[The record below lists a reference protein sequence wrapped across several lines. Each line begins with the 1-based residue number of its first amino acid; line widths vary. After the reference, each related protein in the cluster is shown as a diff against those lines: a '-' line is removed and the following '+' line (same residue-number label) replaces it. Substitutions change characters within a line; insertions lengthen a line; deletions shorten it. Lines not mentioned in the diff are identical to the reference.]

1 MGKIFVLFLH
11 FYPPPERSEGGGGS
25 EKRGSLMVRGG
36 YRALTRPSG
45 VVCTSANSAHVF
57 QDIQPKISG
66 SDQDISR
73 YVYF

>member
-1 MGKIFVLFLH
+1 MQCII
-11 FYPPPERSEGGGGS
+11 PPPPSEARGVEVAKKGVANGGG
-25 EKRGSLMVRGG
+25 VGG
-36 YRALTRPSG
+36 GDGALARPSG